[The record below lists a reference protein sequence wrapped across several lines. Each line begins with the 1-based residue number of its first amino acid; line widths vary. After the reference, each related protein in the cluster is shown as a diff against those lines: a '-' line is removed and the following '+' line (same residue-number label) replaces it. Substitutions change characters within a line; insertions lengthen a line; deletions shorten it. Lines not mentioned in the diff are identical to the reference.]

1 MNSAKTIGELIKILL
16 RDEYLD
22 FLLTYKKVPLWCVD
36 ANGRNRR
43 IVNTEDPDT
52 AIELILSVNGDTKF
66 DELNLLWKV
75 K

>member
-1 MNSAKTIGELIKILL
+1 MQAE
-16 RDEYLD
+16 
-22 FLLTYKKVPLWCVD
+22 
-36 ANGRNRR
+36 NRR